1 MEKKTVC
8 VIFGGESSEHEVSCM
23 SADTVINSIDKNIY
37 DVIMIGI
44 TKGGRWILTEDIQN
58 VKDGSFKNGKK
69 TAVILPDKD
78 VQGVLI
84 RDDEG
89 CRIVHIDA
97 VFSVLH
103 GLFGED
109 GTIQG
114 LWSLQEFR
122 MSDAGCLHQQPLW
135 ISCQRKRLSVHYI

>member
-23 SADTVINSIDKNIY
+23 SADTIINSIDKNIY

-44 TKGGRWILTEDIQN
+44 TKDGRWILTEDIQN

-89 CRIVHIDA
+89 CRIVHIDV

-109 GTIQG
+109 GKIG
-114 LWSLQEFR
+114 R
-122 MSDAGCLHQQPLW
+122 AH
-135 ISCQRKRLSVHYI
+135 V

>member
-23 SADTVINSIDKNIY
+23 SANTIINSIDKNIY

-44 TKGGRWILTEDIQN
+44 TKDGRWILTEDIQN

-69 TAVILPDKD
+69 AAVILPDKD

-89 CRIVHIDA
+89 CRIVHIDV

-114 LWSLQEFR
+114 LLELAGIPYVGCAGACISSLY
-122 MSDAGCLHQQPLW
+122 G
-135 ISCQRKRLSVHYI
+135 

>member
-1 MEKKTVC
+1 MKQTSRAVN
-8 VIFGGESSEHEVSCM
+8 F
-23 SADTVINSIDKNIY
+23 
-37 DVIMIGI
+37 
-44 TKGGRWILTEDIQN
+44 ILLRKMCIRD
-58 VKDGSFKNGKK
+58 S
-69 TAVILPDKD
+69 

-89 CRIVHIDA
+89 CRIVHIDV

-114 LWSLQEFR
+114 LLEL
-122 MSDAGCLHQQPLW
+122 AGIPY
-135 ISCQRKRLSVHYI
+135 VG